1 MFDYEK
7 LQERFATGA
16 NPELAAQM
24 KKYLRNQFEFYGYHT
39 KERKAVYHDELL
51 VNKKAG
57 IIDWN
62 LLDQCWQDPHREM
75 QYFVCDYL
83 IAMKRYLQFTDIK
96 KIEKYARTQ
105 QWWDT
110 IDSLIK
116 PISYLTW
123 NDSHGAELMLQWS
136 MDNDFWIRRVA
147 IEYQLLRKEATDT
160 QTLSAIIQNNLGS
173 QEFFIN
179 KAIGWALRDYSK
191 TNPDWVSKFIQ
202 DHQGEMTS
210 LSIREGSKYLKIE
223 KKDE

>member
-1 MFDYEK
+1 MLGYEK
-7 LQERFATGA
+7 LQEQFATEA
-16 NPELAAQM
+16 NPELAVQM

-39 KERKAVYHDELL
+39 KGRKAVYHAELL
-51 VNKKAG
+51 ATKKTG
-57 IIDWN
+57 VIDWS
-62 LLDQCWQDPHREM
+62 LLDQCWKDPHREM

-83 IAMKRYLQFTDIK
+83 ITMKRYLQFTDMK
-96 KIEKYARTQ
+96 KIEQYARTR

-123 NDSHGAELMLQWS
+123 NNPHGAELMLQWS
-136 MDNDFWIRRVA
+136 MDDDFWIRRIA

-160 QTLSAIIQNNLGS
+160 QTLSDIIQNNLGS

-191 TNPDWVSKFIQ
+191 TNPAWVRQFIRENYDQ
-202 DHQGEMTS
+202 MAN
-210 LSIREGSKYLKIE
+210 LSIKEGSKYL
-223 KKDE
+223 D